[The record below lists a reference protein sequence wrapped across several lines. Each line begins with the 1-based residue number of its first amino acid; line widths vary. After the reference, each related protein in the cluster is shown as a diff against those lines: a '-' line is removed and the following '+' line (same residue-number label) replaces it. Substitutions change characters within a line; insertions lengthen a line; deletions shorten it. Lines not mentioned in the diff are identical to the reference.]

1 MTDKLAKIKSS
12 VPKYSK
18 FCKTVLFSSHAK
30 ALKVHGDVF
39 QIFRRIKR
47 GTLFLILDEK
57 QGLNGTGYSD
67 IFFKNF
73 RQVA

>member
-1 MTDKLAKIKSS
+1 MVNFVKQ
-12 VPKYSK
+12 
-18 FCKTVLFSSHAK
+18 FCFSSHAI

-39 QIFRRIKR
+39 QIFRRKKR

>member
-18 FCKTVLFSSHAK
+18 FCKTVLFFFTRYSPE
-30 ALKVHGDVF
+30 GTNF
-39 QIFRRIKR
+39 QIFRRRKR
-47 GTLFLILDEK
+47 GKLFLILDEK